1 MNFKNAFQHT
11 YSEVNERFGFLCNS
25 TQMSQEGIK
34 EACTKLTQLYSND
47 LSTELS
53 DEMVHFAVMI
63 QECLV
68 DTKVTETAMY
78 NLLIERNIIDT
89 FPNVEVI
96 LRIYL
101 SLMISNCC
109 GERAFSNL
117 KITKNYL
124 RSVMGQTR
132 LVNLFSPQNMMCYG
146 PSMLTILSQILLV
159 SK

>member
-1 MNFKNAFQHT
+1 
-11 YSEVNERFGFLCNS
+11 
-25 TQMSQEGIK
+25 MSQEGIK

-47 LSTELS
+47 LSTEFS

-96 LRIYL
+96 LVL
-101 SLMISNCC
+101 EFTCHL
-109 GERAFSNL
+109 
-117 KITKNYL
+117 
-124 RSVMGQTR
+124 
-132 LVNLFSPQNMMCYG
+132 
-146 PSMLTILSQILLV
+146 
-159 SK
+159 

>member
-1 MNFKNAFQHT
+1 
-11 YSEVNERFGFLCNS
+11 
-25 TQMSQEGIK
+25 
-34 EACTKLTQLYSND
+34 
-47 LSTELS
+47 
-53 DEMVHFAVMI
+53 MVHFAVMI

-78 NLLIERNIIDT
+78 NLLIESNIIDT

-109 GERAFSNL
+109 GEKAFSKL

-132 LVNLFSPQNMMCYG
+132 LVNP
-146 PSMLTILSQILLV
+146 TILPTENDVLRSINVDNFVTVFSDIKVRKKLA
-159 SK
+159 